1 MFRLFVILQ
10 TFTTYYKF
18 NFTCRSTLLVAQLLG
33 SWRGREE
40 DAELLVGLIVEG
52 PLNELFQTWKPMDA

>member
-1 MFRLFVILQ
+1 MFHLFVILQ

-18 NFTCRSTLLVAQLLG
+18 KTTCRSTLLLAQLLG
-33 SWRGREE
+33 SWGGREE
-40 DAELLVGLIVEG
+40 NAELLVGILVEG